1 MTPFEKKGV
10 WEFIGFD
17 PSEVKHITG
26 GYPSVAEY
34 GYRKKL
40 SENTEQN

>member
-1 MTPFEKKGV
+1 M
-10 WEFIGFD
+10 D
-17 PSEVKHITG
+17 PSEIKYITG

-40 SENTEQN
+40 SESVDD